1 MGLRIDDVAPDFRK
15 GSRAAVGAPPM
26 VGPQPEGK
34 LTQSDGKPTLGLEG
48 RLAAG
53 KRPCSRAAVEAC

>member
-1 MGLRIDDVAPDFRK
+1 MQRVDDFRN
-15 GSRAAVGAPPM
+15 GSQPAVGAPPM
-26 VGPQPEGK
+26 VGPQPEGE
-34 LTQSDGKPTLGLEG
+34 LTQSDGKLTFGVDG